1 MIPLLKCLLKHSSP
15 ALPMCR
21 VNGWTFIQNNSAN
34 SVRHSQCEFVFT
46 GGYTKQL
53 TSLIPLS
60 TVALSIL
67 QSHRISVH
75 TVKHWCWRSMINI
88 LNGNTDYYHSITVVA
103 SSQKKTNKKKKNKV
117 ISFIAASSINL
128 IPLLIRFIIKPRSGH
143 YAKCCL
149 WYNKYN
155 SMAHLGTGY
164 DIMRSSGRLKH

>member
-1 MIPLLKCLLKHSSP
+1 MLTETLFACTSYVSCERL
-15 ALPMCR
+15 R
-21 VNGWTFIQNNSAN
+21 VYQKNGAN
-34 SVRHSQCEFVFT
+34 SVWHRECEFVFT
-46 GGYTKQL
+46 DGYTKQL

-103 SSQKKTNKKKKNKV
+103 SSQKNKV
-117 ISFIAASSINL
+117 ISFITASGINL

-155 SMAHLGTGY
+155 SMAHWGTGY

>member
-1 MIPLLKCLLKHSSP
+1 MITLLKCWLKPSSP
-15 ALPMCR
+15 ALPMCH
-21 VNGWTFIQNNSAN
+21 VNGCVFIQKNGAN
-34 SVRHSQCEFVFT
+34 SVWHRECEFVFAD
-46 GGYTKQL
+46 GYTKQL

-103 SSQKKTNKKKKNKV
+103 SSQKNKV
-117 ISFIAASSINL
+117 ISFITASGINL

-155 SMAHLGTGY
+155 SMAHWGTGY